1 LRPVQLDV
9 YNGDQG
15 YIESIDPIKDTLV
28 VRYPPRAKARR
39 GANNS
44 SQDAFDRYSSEVR
57 DGMDLFHR
65 VPYAGAEIGDMLQP
79 AWATTVH
86 KVIG

>member
-15 YIESIDPIKDTLV
+15 YIESIYPIRNTLV

-44 SQDAFDRYSSEVR
+44 SQDAFDRDSSEVR
-57 DGMDLFHR
+57 DGKDLFHR
-65 VPYAGAEIGDMLQP
+65 VPYEGAEIGDMLQP

-86 KVIG
+86 KVSG